1 MVYEKFV
8 EAWKNKDIKAYLD
21 CYHEDWQ
28 ITFHSTG
35 RIMRLEE
42 LSDQIGNWMVTGRF
56 EKHRFLYENEDIIV
70 THNIATL
77 ANGSREAIYNLT
89 LKKTGYFGAQ
99 KRVQPLLK
107 KRVID
112 SQ

>member
-8 EAWKNKDIKAYLD
+8 AAWKNKDIKAYLD

-42 LSDQIGNWMVTGRF
+42 LSDQIGNWMVTGKF
-56 EKHRFLYENEDIIV
+56 EKHRCLYENEDILV
-70 THNIATL
+70 THNIATFEDE
-77 ANGSREAIYNLT
+77 SREAGKQLYNLT
-89 LKKTGYFGAQ
+89 VKKMDYFGVQ
-99 KRVQPLLK
+99 KRAQPL
-107 KRVID
+107 
-112 SQ
+112 

>member
-8 EAWKNKDIKAYLD
+8 ETWKNNDIEAYLE

-35 RIMRLEE
+35 RIMRLKEI
-42 LSDQIGNWMVTGRF
+42 SDQIGNWMVTARF
-56 EKHRFLYENEDIIV
+56 EKHRYLYENEDILV
-70 THNIATL
+70 THNIATFE
-77 ANGSREAIYNLT
+77 NGSREAIYNLT
-89 LKKTGYFGAQ
+89 LKKMGYFGAQ

-107 KRVID
+107 KRVIE

>member
-1 MVYEKFV
+1 MGYEKFV
-8 EAWKNKDIKAYLD
+8 EAWENIDIEAYLD

-56 EKHRFLYENEDIIV
+56 EKHRCLYQNEDILV
-70 THNIATL
+70 THNIATFE
-77 ANGSREAIYNLT
+77 NGSREAIYNLT
-89 LKKTGYFGAQ
+89 LKKMGYFGAH
-99 KRVQPLLK
+99 KRMQPLLK
-107 KRVID
+107 KRVTE

>member
-1 MVYEKFV
+1 MGYEKFV
-8 EAWKNKDIKAYLD
+8 EAWENIDIEAYLD

-56 EKHRFLYENEDIIV
+56 EKHRCLYENEDILV
-70 THNIATL
+70 THNIVTFE
-77 ANGSREAIYNLT
+77 NGSREAIL
-89 LKKTGYFGAQ
+89 Q
-99 KRVQPLLK
+99 SHLK
-107 KRVID
+107 KRWATLAHRNGCNP
-112 SQ
+112 S

>member
-42 LSDQIGNWMVTGRF
+42 LSDQIGNWIRVDL
-56 EKHRFLYENEDIIV
+56 K
-70 THNIATL
+70 NIAVW
-77 ANGSREAIYNLT
+77 
-89 LKKTGYFGAQ
+89 LKMKT
-99 KRVQPLLK
+99 RLLLS
-107 KRVID
+107 I
-112 SQ
+112 